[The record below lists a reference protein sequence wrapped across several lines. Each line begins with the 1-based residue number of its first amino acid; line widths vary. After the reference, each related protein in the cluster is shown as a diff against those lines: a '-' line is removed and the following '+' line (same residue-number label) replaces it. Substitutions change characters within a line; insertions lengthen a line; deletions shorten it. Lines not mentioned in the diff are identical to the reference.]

1 MSLLENFLKTIEGAG
16 KSVFNAIKN
25 SEAARN
31 TAKDAFSLISLGPV
45 RQGISK
51 AADLGISALGTTPED
66 AARQD
71 NETELRQ
78 KLQKALG
85 EVKQFDTN
93 LVQKSNDLI
102 LKTAVKLNDEV
113 ISPYV
118 TRPIST
124 LGLLT
129 DTNSPLYQPGEYD
142 AGFQVS
148 DIKRAYERS
157 QYVSPMQALTKSNLI
172 PFVGTVSDVILG
184 YGGVD
189 VDKVN
194 LFDDQSVKE
203 AFTDNIVGRW
213 YTGIGDFFAANA
225 ALGAAGK
232 VVNMGAKAAVS
243 AAGFN
248 TSKAVSEIEKLARDG
263 FRYADTNGAEGSFQT
278 IAVQMQELADTKDI
292 ARIAD
297 IIEPYTTNARIIPAL
312 RDASTKEAALDIIL
326 ADKGNIDAMIRL
338 SKTDPDHLFEIA
350 DVNGQIRAKNLL
362 SDSTYQPDATAAERI
377 RTAWESAIARD
388 ERFSELRKAF
398 LDDAYQPVVGGR
410 IDYIPG
416 TPRYFKEPYAD
427 LQKFAR
433 DIRVQ
438 GVYNDFTDFAHVAE
452 LKFGT
457 RVGGILV
464 NTFKFVNKGAGYKPI
479 GLVTNS
485 GMRPMDARI
494 ELNAFFDDMEIFRDG
509 ARDIEVLPGKFEK
522 ASDIRKAFEARV
534 INVKSDAE
542 LTSALETIDKS
553 IGRIIAYNN
562 GFYEDA
568 TIDAFYASFRANMR
582 TKSEAFQ
589 KNGYAYNYDGS
600 IDTTDAKSL
609 RQFTESYQFTP
620 WNHMEREFE
629 KIKATGFAAG
639 TKLTGSALKSFYE
652 DLTKIWTFN
661 VLARPMFIVKQSIAE
676 PLISVGLAA
685 GSDVAFKAAKTVAGR
700 SLALGRN
707 KIMAQAALVLN
718 RSELMAVNQTVESLS
733 TSASKAVA
741 IKDML
746 QAEYETILEKGS
758 PAIREQHLPQVRKEL
773 KAASKLV
780 DDLEAELLAATKPYG
795 KMETIPSMTTLQ
807 RRLSWIES
815 NATPTEK
822 AQMAAGIA
830 NAKAAIGQY
839 KGTINSMATN
849 RKVIQDAEDK
859 LAAAYDEIDK
869 AYDVM
874 GLNKKIQA
882 DMWGRSAKYKKAYL
896 GKTTDYRFINGQWVN
911 LNSFV
916 NDVNGNNFVR
926 AVKAEVGN
934 ARTVE
939 MNFVNELSVGARKAI
954 IERKVPN
961 APITPTSANYY
972 EELTHIANNYFR
984 QEPLIDLILAEK
996 SISDLLRWGLSPEG
1010 KNYFSHFGKYTDNEI
1025 LGAIEDRVALVK
1037 RTFPSAEVRAI
1048 MLEREINAQE
1058 LQSMLA
1064 PFSNRLYQINPTDFA
1079 YAENAI
1085 FGNKWWTNIENGL
1098 NSAASKVFRLLTTP
1112 ENAIRETYFDKL
1124 ALDKLAEKADYLA
1137 KQGLSMDVKQYNAL
1151 RQSAG
1156 REALQEMEKTLYT
1169 VRRQNRL
1176 LYASRAAVAFPTAT
1190 LNAFYRYGRLAAKNP
1205 GRSVQFLNNY
1215 QAAFRTFGVDKNG
1228 NPTRNVDEIAF
1239 LVVPGSR
1246 DIPFLKGNGDG
1257 IMLNAKSIGFMLNQ
1271 WPSPSAISAISAGT
1285 IMKAAPTTE
1294 EGVKKALGPLWD
1306 VWFPYGAPTSVT
1318 RTFMPPWVNA
1328 AYNAVT
1334 GSEGKAD
1341 FMASWRSVYDYHKML
1356 IELGI
1361 ESKFPSESQIKLE
1374 AQKLWEQKARWAFMS
1389 PFGVPIKVSTNKMD
1403 LVDTLWYSLM
1413 NKYTKQNLSYAD
1425 AKTAAGDEMLRIL
1438 GPNFMLDR
1446 VALRTS
1452 TARFN
1457 VPETPEAWDILFK
1470 DNTDLV
1476 KSIANIKQG
1485 DISLLGVLTGDLRVN
1500 YEDRNLSIVNKLR
1513 DPNLK
1518 LPGTSELVNQL
1529 SKNPMEIEDIR
1540 MKNRAWQLYTAV
1552 KEQLMVGVPEGK
1564 TLRSYPGK
1572 QAALE
1577 YLANTQLKDMSETFW
1592 NEYQNSRSGNSAWEY
1607 ARAFQL
1613 AIGNDKF
1620 MKSRKDSQYWK
1631 DIQEFMAIR
1640 KAASEIYDAFPT
1652 GDRRKKIF
1660 LDAYLT
1666 TIDTFSANV
1675 HPELKQIIGNYFD
1688 NDNLKAVS

>member
-1 MSLLENFLKTIEGAG
+1 MALWDSFLNTIGGVG
-16 KSVFNAIKN
+16 K
-25 SEAARN
+25 
-31 TAKDAFSLISLGPV
+31 
-45 RQGISK
+45 K
-51 AADLGISALGTTPED
+51 AAGIISGAFGITGGTQALGQQVLQAGTSIGLPSVTQ
-66 AARQD
+66 AAGVAPIQAD
-71 NETELRQ
+71 LEGELR
-78 KLQKALG
+78 KTLQKKLA
-85 EVKQFDTN
+85 ENRAFDTN
-93 LVQKSNDLI
+93 LAQKSNDLI
-102 LKTAVKLNDEV
+102 LKTAVELNDKV

-118 TRPIST
+118 TRPVST

-129 DTNSPLYQPGEYD
+129 DTNSPLYQPGQYD

-172 PFVGTVSDVILG
+172 PFVGNVSDVILG
-184 YGGVD
+184 AGGID
-189 VDKVN
+189 IDKVN
-194 LFDDQSVKE
+194 LFDDQSIKE
-203 AFTDNIVGRW
+203 AFSDNVVGRW
-213 YTGIGDFFAANA
+213 YTGIGDFVVANA
-225 ALGAAGK
+225 ALGAVGK
-232 VVNMGAKAAVS
+232 TINLGAKAAVS

-248 TSKAVSEIEKLARDG
+248 TSKTVTEIERLARDG
-263 FRYADTNGAEGSFQT
+263 FRYADTNGAEGSLQT

-292 ARIAD
+292 AKIAD
-297 IIEPYTTNARIIPAL
+297 IIEPYTTNARVIPAL
-312 RDASTKEAALDIIL
+312 RDASTREAALDIIL
-326 ADKGNIDAMIRL
+326 ADKGNTDAIIRL
-338 SKTDPDHLFEIA
+338 SKSDPDHLFEIA

-362 SDSTYQPDATAAERI
+362 TGKTYQPEDVAADRI

-388 ERFSELRKAF
+388 ERFAELRKAF
-398 LDDAYQPVVGGR
+398 LDDAYNPVVGGR
-410 IDYIPG
+410 VDYIPG
-416 TPRYFKEPYAD
+416 TPKYFKEEYINT
-427 LQKFAR
+427 QKA
-433 DIRVQ
+433 IRNIKAQ
-438 GVYNDFTDFAHVAE
+438 GAYNDFTDFAHIAE

-479 GLVTNS
+479 GFVTNS

-494 ELNAFFDDMEIFRDG
+494 ELNAFFDDMQIFRDG
-509 ARDIEVLPGKFEK
+509 AKDIEVLPGKLEK
-522 ASDIRKAFEARV
+522 ASDIRRAFEARV
-534 INVKSDAE
+534 INAKSDAE
-542 LTSALETIDKS
+542 LNNALETIDRS

-568 TIDAFYASFRANMR
+568 AIDAYYASFRANMR

-589 KNGYAYNYDGS
+589 KNGYAYNYDGT
-600 IDTTDAKSL
+600 IDATDAKSL

-629 KIKATGFAAG
+629 KIKASNFAAG
-639 TKLTGSALKSFYE
+639 TQLTGGLLKSFYE
-652 DLTKIWTFN
+652 DLTRIWTFN

-700 SLALGRN
+700 TLTLGRN
-707 KIMAQAALVLN
+707 KIMNRAALLLN
-718 RSELMAVNQTVESLS
+718 RKELKAVNKTVESLS
-733 TSASKAVA
+733 TSAGRAVA
-741 IKDML
+741 IKDTL
-746 QAEYETILEKGS
+746 QAEYESLLEVGS
-758 PAIREQHLPQVRKEL
+758 PALKEQYLPQVRKEL

-780 DDLEAELLAATKPYG
+780 DDLESELIAATKPYG
-795 KMETIPSMTTLQ
+795 KMETIPSMTSLQ
-807 RRLSWIES
+807 RRLSWIEN
-815 NATPTEK
+815 NATPTEQAK
-822 AQMAAGIA
+822 IASSVA

-839 KGTINSMATN
+839 KGTINSLATN
-849 RKVIQDAEDK
+849 RKVIQDAEDR

-869 AYDVM
+869 QIDAL
-874 GLNKKIQA
+874 GAGKKKQA
-882 DMWGRSAKYKKAYL
+882 DLWKRTAKYKKSYL
-896 GKTTDYRFINGQWVN
+896 GKTTDYRFINGEWVN

-916 NDVNGNNFVR
+916 NDVNGNNFSR

-939 MNFVNELSVGARKAI
+939 LNFIGELSVGARKSML
-954 IERKVPN
+954 ERKVPN
-961 APITPTSANYY
+961 VPITPTSPIYY
-972 EELTHIANNYFR
+972 EELAHIANNYFR
-984 QEPLIDLILAEK
+984 QEPFIDLILAEK
-996 SISDLLRWGLSPEG
+996 PVNELLRWGISSEG
-1010 KNYFSHFGKYTDNEI
+1010 KNYFSYFGKYTDNEI
-1025 LGAIEDRVALVK
+1025 LGEIENRVALVK
-1037 RTFPSAEVRAI
+1037 RMFPSAEVRAT

-1064 PFSNRLYQINPTDFA
+1064 PYSNRLYQINPTDFN

-1085 FGNKWWTNIENGL
+1085 FGKKWWTNIENGL

-1124 ALDKLAEKADYLA
+1124 ALDKLAQKADYLA
-1137 KQGLSMDVKQYNAL
+1137 KQGVTMDIKKYNAL

-1239 LVVPGSR
+1239 VVLPGSR

-1257 IMLNAKSIGFMLNQ
+1257 VQLNARSIGFMLNQ

-1294 EGVKKALGPLWD
+1294 EGVKKALGPLWE

-1356 IELGI
+1356 NELGI
-1361 ESKFPSESQIKLE
+1361 ESKFPTDSQIKLE

-1403 LVDTLWYSLM
+1403 LVDTLWYTLM
-1413 NKYTKQNLSYAD
+1413 NKYTKQGLSYAD
-1425 AKTAAGDEMLRIL
+1425 AKTAAGDEMLRTL
-1438 GPNFMLDR
+1438 GPKFMLDR

-1457 VPETPEAWDILFK
+1457 VPETPEAWDIIFK
-1470 DNTDLV
+1470 NNTDLV
-1476 KSIANIKQG
+1476 KSITNIKQG

-1500 YEDRNLSIVNKLR
+1500 YEDRNLAIVNKLR

-1518 LPGTSELVNQL
+1518 LPGSSELVNQL
-1529 SKNPMEIEDIR
+1529 GKNPMEIEDIR
-1540 MKNRAWQLYTAV
+1540 MKNRAWQLYTSV
-1552 KEQLMVGVPEGK
+1552 KNKLMEDIPEGK

-1577 YLANTQLKDMSETFW
+1577 YLANTQLKDMSQTFW

-1613 AIGNDKF
+1613 AIGDNKF
-1620 MKSRKDSQYWK
+1620 MQDRKDSQYWK
-1631 DIQEFMAIR
+1631 DIQSFMTIR
-1640 KAASEIYDAFPT
+1640 KVASEIYNSFPT
-1652 GDRRKKIF
+1652 GDRRKADF
-1660 LDAYLT
+1660 LDNYLAV
-1666 TIDTFSANV
+1666 IQIYAANV
-1675 HPELKQIIGNYFD
+1675 HPELKQIISNYFD